1 MSEIQ
6 IQHVELD
13 DSDKDEE
20 TDRNL
25 HVPIKVIEEDHV
37 NRHVSLKNPKLA
49 ALGSNLIQG
58 RRGSIAP
65 ILSARSHGSAR
76 S

>member
-13 DSDKDEE
+13 DSDRDEE
-20 TDRNL
+20 TNRKL
-25 HVPIKVIEEDHV
+25 PGPIQVIEEDNV

-49 ALGSNLIQG
+49 ALGSNLI
-58 RRGSIAP
+58 
-65 ILSARSHGSAR
+65 
-76 S
+76 